1 MATLQEMLL
10 RPDVFPQVV
19 TDCQALVQ
27 AELDNKGITAAP
39 LKIAFKAVTS
49 FAPGYYTE
57 TLSKLLPDFIHQLQ
71 PFWADFTT
79 SGGAEFGD
87 YLVKR
92 GDEVAEAL
100 LEVTDNLAQI
110 SGRPVIVK
118 AYQAVRG
125 GAGKNIVAA
134 LPALGALVQSYA

>member
-10 RPDVFPQVV
+10 GPDVFPQVV

-27 AELDNKGITAAP
+27 TELDNKGIAAAP
-39 LKIAFKAVTS
+39 LKVAYKAVTS

-57 TLSKLLPDFIHQLQ
+57 TLSAILPDMIVNLQ

-92 GDEVAEAL
+92 GDEVCDAL
-100 LEVTDNLAQI
+100 LSVTDQIAQG
-110 SGRPVIVK
+110 SSRVVIVK

-125 GAGKNIVAA
+125 GAAKHIMAA